1 MLLSNKRVVEKGKY
15 HGSRYEDE
23 EGEVDN
29 RQLIVGAKEWE
40 KFKDEVRERVVVCE
54 IDVRGLFQNM
64 ESSP

>member
-1 MLLSNKRVVEKGKY
+1 MEKGNY
-15 HGSRYEDE
+15 HGNRYEDE

-54 IDVRGLFQNM
+54 IDVRGLLQDV
-64 ESSP
+64 ELSP